1 MRIEMRE
8 MRIEMRE
15 MRIEMREMRIEMREM
30 RIEIGI
36 TISIQKTKAF
46 TFSKS
51 VETFTQLS
59 TLDVSDI
66 LLCRFPINLPQFSF

>member
-1 MRIEMRE
+1 MRIELRE

-15 MRIEMREMRIEMREM
+15 MRIELREMRIEM

-51 VETFTQLS
+51 VETFT
-59 TLDVSDI
+59 
-66 LLCRFPINLPQFSF
+66 